1 VDLKLLGHNWNRL
14 GETDPM
20 WAILMAPDRSE
31 NRWDQAEFFETGHH
45 DVSYALQTVREL
57 RFPLRR
63 GKALDF
69 GCGLGR
75 LSQALACYFDE
86 VSGVDIAPAMIRKAR
101 GYNAYADRCR
111 FYVNERDDLELFSDN
126 QFDFI
131 LSLIVLQHM
140 RPDYAKKY
148 IAEFLRLLA
157 PGGLL
162 LFQEPSHTCRRAMS
176 PNYRPLGYRVRQKA
190 KKLLQKA
197 SRRFAES
204 REVLGP
210 SGFNFSEITDYRH
223 ERCAPILDWEGS
235 YVRID
240 RAESPGPNGHP
251 VQDSQPAK
259 AVAPPKTEVH
269 TIPRREMLT
278 HLKRHGGRVIH
289 VEPRNECS
297 PHHASFRYFVTK

>member
-1 VDLKLLGHNWNRL
+1 MDLKLLGHNWNRL

-20 WAILMAPDRSE
+20 WAILMAPDRKG

-45 DVSYALQTVREL
+45 DVSYALQSVSEL

-75 LSQALACYFDE
+75 ISQALACYFDE

-101 GYNAYADRCR
+101 GYNPYGDRCR
-111 FYVNERDDLELFSDN
+111 FYVNERDDLKLFGEN

-131 LSLIVLQHM
+131 FSLLVLQHM

-148 IAEFLRLLA
+148 IAEFLRVLA

-162 LFQEPSHTCRRAMS
+162 LFQEPSHYCRKAMP
-176 PNYRPLGYRVRQKA
+176 PNYRPLGYRVRRKA
-190 KKLLQKA
+190 KQFLQ
-197 SRRFAES
+197 SVSGRFTES
-204 REVLGP
+204 TGVHSP
-210 SGFNFSEITDYRH
+210 SPISFCETTDLKH
-223 ERCAPILDWEGS
+223 ERLAPILEWEGRHL
-235 YVRID
+235 RID
-240 RAESPGPNGHP
+240 RAASAGSNGHP
-251 VQDSQPAK
+251 VHTTPSAQ
-259 AVAPPKTEVH
+259 AVAPPQTEDY
-269 TIPRREMLT
+269 TIRRREMLAY
-278 HLKRHGGRVIH
+278 LKRLGGRVVH
-289 VEPRNECS
+289 VEPRNECT